1 MSGTVTR
8 PCEATMGCLSVLALC
23 STIVRR
29 CNAVA
34 APMQNSRERRRSSAT
49 TRLPSSAMHPR
60 ELFPNALER
69 LARLHVTRVF
79 EWAYAS
85 ALLTLAVFA
94 LYALA
99 RLGNR
104 RARP

>member
-1 MSGTVTR
+1 
-8 PCEATMGCLSVLALC
+8 
-23 STIVRR
+23 
-29 CNAVA
+29 
-34 APMQNSRERRRSSAT
+34 
-49 TRLPSSAMHPR
+49 MHPR